1 MNGYLFRCN
10 NIRDVENNIGEVEI
24 PEFTM
29 EYVNNLDTNYKKQF
43 AKIRK
48 EDNNNDEISI
58 RELHNNFELN
68 ELFIEHMDYITI
80 LRDMVI
86 EYVNITEK
94 HKRIRMY
101 FQDILPILQKSKE
114 NIEEVI
120 KNRHI

>member
-1 MNGYLFRCN
+1 MNEYLFRCN

-48 EDNNNDEISI
+48 ENNNNDEISI

-101 FQDILPILQKSKE
+101 FQDILPVLQKSKE

>member
-1 MNGYLFRCN
+1 MNEYLFRCN

-48 EDNNNDEISI
+48 ENNNNDEISI

-86 EYVNITEK
+86 EYMNITEK

-101 FQDILPILQKSKE
+101 FQDILPILQKDKE
-114 NIEEVI
+114 NVEDVI
-120 KNRHI
+120 QNRHI

>member
-1 MNGYLFRCN
+1 MNEYLFRCN

-48 EDNNNDEISI
+48 ENNNNNEISI

-101 FQDILPILQKSKE
+101 FQDILPVLQKSKE

>member
-1 MNGYLFRCN
+1 MNEYLFRCN

-48 EDNNNDEISI
+48 ENNTNDEISI

-86 EYVNITEK
+86 QYVNITEK

-101 FQDILPILQKSKE
+101 FQDILPILQKNKE
-114 NIEEVI
+114 NIEDVI
-120 KNRHI
+120 QNHHI

>member
-1 MNGYLFRCN
+1 MNEYLFRCN

-48 EDNNNDEISI
+48 ENNNNDEISI

-80 LRDMVI
+80 LRDMVSQ
-86 EYVNITEK
+86 YVNITEK

-101 FQDILPILQKSKE
+101 FQDILPILQKDKE
-114 NIEEVI
+114 NVEDVI
-120 KNRHI
+120 QNRHI

>member
-1 MNGYLFRCN
+1 MNEYLFRCN

-48 EDNNNDEISI
+48 ENNNNDEISI

-86 EYVNITEK
+86 QYVNITEK

-101 FQDILPILQKSKE
+101 FQDILPILQKNKE
-114 NIEEVI
+114 NIEDVI
-120 KNRHI
+120 QNLHI

>member
-1 MNGYLFRCN
+1 MNEYLFRCI
-10 NIRDVENNIGEVEI
+10 NISDVENNIGEVEI

-48 EDNNNDEISI
+48 ENNNNDEISI

-86 EYVNITEK
+86 QYVNITEK

-101 FQDILPILQKSKE
+101 FQDILPILQKNKE
-114 NIEEVI
+114 NIEDVI
-120 KNRHI
+120 QNHHI

>member
-1 MNGYLFRCN
+1 MPEYLFRCN

-48 EDNNNDEISI
+48 ENNNNDEISI

-101 FQDILPILQKSKE
+101 FQDILPVLQKSKE

>member
-94 HKRIRMY
+94 HKIIRMY

-120 KNRHI
+120 QNRHI

>member
-1 MNGYLFRCN
+1 MNEYLFQCN

-48 EDNNNDEISI
+48 ENNNNDEISI

-101 FQDILPILQKSKE
+101 FQDILPVLQKNKE

-120 KNRHI
+120 QMM